1 MAKTMVQNKLGVKTN
16 SFYLPASTT
25 VAQSFCENFLDGEYA
40 GFELTSTTGSDV
52 AASYNQVTVVGSNE
66 AGRKVYL
73 NLAVK
78 ATKTEDEI
86 YTALAGL
93 TLNGVKF
100 DNIAI
105 TSMRSVA

>member
-1 MAKTMVQNKLGVKTN
+1 MAKTMIQNKLGVKTN
-16 SFYLPASTT
+16 TFYLPADTT
-25 VAQSFCENFLDGEYA
+25 SAQAFCEEFLEGEFA
-40 GFELTSTTGSDV
+40 GFELSSTVGTDV
-52 AASYNQVTVVGSNE
+52 ATSYNQVTVVGSNT

-78 ATKTEDEI
+78 AGKTEDEI
-86 YTALAGL
+86 YTALTGL

>member
-1 MAKTMVQNKLGVKTN
+1 MKTMIQNKLGVKT
-16 SFYLPASTT
+16 STFYVPADDV
-25 VAQSFCENFLDGEYA
+25 VAAAFCADFLEGEYA
-40 GFELTSTTGSDV
+40 GYALESTSGSDV
-52 AASYNQVTVVGSNE
+52 AVSYNQVTVVGSND

>member
-1 MAKTMVQNKLGVKTN
+1 MAKTMIQNKLGAKT
-16 SFYLPASTT
+16 STFYVPASVT
-25 VAQSFCENFLDGEYA
+25 VAQTFAEGFLEGEYA
-40 GFELTSTTGSDV
+40 GYSLESTSGSDV
-52 AASYNQVTVVGSNE
+52 AVSYNQVTVVGSNDL
-66 AGRKVYL
+66 GRKVYL

-86 YTALAGL
+86 YTALTGL